1 MATIFLTNGNDSRL
15 LDRPGTYVVDG
26 LAGRDTMEFGTSAST
41 DYEITL
47 GVDGGVHV
55 DSLSGA
61 SQQFH
66 GTFYNFEVFVFRNRS
81 ERIELATYFSDSQP
95 PTVTMTDFT
104 SGTATGPVNYDL
116 AFSKP
121 VTGLAADDFQVSGGS
136 VIAVAGSGS
145 GYTVTVQPT
154 AGSEGTISF
163 ALKAAAVQDAA
174 GLTNAATS
182 AAAQP
187 YDTLAPRV
195 AAGSPTVGAT
205 GVSTSG
211 PIVIDFSEPVHGGT
225 GTVVL
230 RDGAGTQLAFW
241 SSSDVG
247 ALLSGT
253 RLTLTLAPGRTLP
266 AAETLRVELGAAV
279 VQDAAGNGFAAS
291 SFTFT
296 TAGVVTQTGGAGN
309 DVFTLTRGPYA
320 VDGGGGIDQ
329 AVVAGLRSAYTLA
342 PAGSG
347 YTLASADLTASL
359 ANVERV
365 AFGDQKL
372 ALDVAG
378 NAGLVARTLGAV
390 FGRAGVSDPVYAGI
404 GLQLVDSGTSYAAL
418 MQLALDFKLGAGA
431 SHAAVVD
438 LLYTNVVGSA
448 PSAEASAFYVALLDN
463 GTYTPAILGTIAA
476 DTELNLANIDLVGLT
491 QHGLVY
497 I

>member
-47 GVDGGVHV
+47 GADGGVHV

-61 SQQFH
+61 SQPFN

-81 ERIELATYFSDSQP
+81 ERIELATYFSASQP
-95 PTVTMTDFT
+95 PTVTITDFT
-104 SGTATGPVNYDL
+104 SGTATGPVSYDL

-136 VIAVAGSGS
+136 VIAVAGSSS

-163 ALKAAAVQDAA
+163 TLKAAAVQDAA

-187 YDTLAPRV
+187 YDTLTPRV

-230 RDGAGTQLAFW
+230 RDSAGTQLGFW

-266 AAETLRVELGAAV
+266 AASTLRVELGAAV
-279 VQDAAGNGFAAS
+279 VQDTAGNNFAAS

-309 DVFTLTRGPYA
+309 DVFTLTRGSYA
-320 VDGGGGIDQ
+320 VDGGGGIEAED
-329 AVVAGLRSAYTLA
+329 RSAGQDDGVDILDEVFRFEGRRFAIARCAA
-342 PAGSG
+342 PDVGGDHHGAIRHNHGHAGAREATALGGRRFVVDDGGVPQAGARPRSG
-347 YTLASADLTASL
+347 AWSARYCSTADDSVSTPPSARPSAGTLAS
-359 ANVERV
+359 
-365 AFGDQKL
+365 
-372 ALDVAG
+372 
-378 NAGLVARTLGAV
+378 
-390 FGRAGVSDPVYAGI
+390 
-404 GLQLVDSGTSYAAL
+404 GTSAR
-418 MQLALDFKLGAGA
+418 
-431 SHAAVVD
+431 
-438 LLYTNVVGSA
+438 
-448 PSAEASAFYVALLDN
+448 
-463 GTYTPAILGTIAA
+463 
-476 DTELNLANIDLVGLT
+476 
-491 QHGLVY
+491 
-497 I
+497 